1 MTGSKLIDTS
11 IWLDYFY
18 KYKYKEII
26 DVSEIMFI
34 SVLSLFEI
42 RKKMYKDKLDSSK
55 IEALMTFL
63 EKKSLLQ
70 PVSKEITELAA
81 QLSFQHG
88 IAAVDALIYATA
100 LHYNAELI
108 TRDNDFRG
116 LPNARVLS

>member
-81 QLSFQHG
+81 KISFQHG